1 LLVLQQKLSDAAR
14 CRSTGDKSCARIG
27 LAVFLG
33 GLAIALAAL
42 GLSGEA
48 AAGDDHVFA
57 ADAILGIWE
66 TEHQETGWS
75 HVEIYAHGDKV
86 HGRIVW
92 LNNSVYKEDDPGGM
106 AGQPIVDRDNP
117 DESLRDRPLLG
128 LEMMW
133 DFEHDGKNKWTDGRI
148 YDPESGKTYR
158 CKLTLK
164 DENTLELFGYVKV
177 GFVKLGRDTNWL
189 RVTEDSAGALATK
202 PAN

>member
-1 LLVLQQKLSDAAR
+1 MFLHQKLSDAAR
-14 CRSTGDKSCARIG
+14 RRTTGDGSCAGIG
-27 LAVFLG
+27 LAIFLG

-57 ADAILGIWE
+57 ADAILGTWE
-66 TEHQETGWS
+66 TEHQENGWS
-75 HVEIYAHGDKV
+75 HVEIYADGGKV

-106 AGQPIVDRDNP
+106 AGQTIVDRDNP

-133 DFEHDGKNKWTDGRI
+133 DFEHDGKNKWIDGRV
-148 YDPESGKTYR
+148 YDPNSGKTYR
-158 CKLTLK
+158 GKLTLK

-177 GFVKLGRDTNWL
+177 GFVKLGRDTIWL
-189 RVTEDSAGALATK
+189 RVTEDSVGAGSTK